1 MSMQK
6 CLLGS
11 VSLIALGFIAS
22 ANAADMRLPAYAPA
36 YSWTGF
42 YAGATAGGVW
52 GTFDPST
59 STIADGYLSAA
70 NAAAVSATGSQSI
83 KPSSAIGGVEL
94 GYNWQYG
101 NIVTGFEIDA
111 QAYRLSGNAITIA
124 PYAAGGGT
132 FSVTTSIN
140 SNWLFTARPRIGILA
155 NNWLFYATGGLA
167 VTDLS
172 ATFLFGDVFGA
183 FENGTFT
190 NTRVGGVV
198 GGGIEAALWD
208 HWSLKAE
215 YLYVGFGTVT
225 VISNNLNLGAFP
237 GQTFTHSF
245 DLKASIARVGL
256 NFRY

>member
-1 MSMQK
+1 MQK

-11 VSLIALGFIAS
+11 VSLIALGFMAS

-42 YAGATAGGVW
+42 YAGATAGGIW

-59 STIADGYLSAA
+59 STIADGYV
-70 NAAAVSATGSQSI
+70 NAAQAAAISASGSQSI
-83 KPSSAIGGVEL
+83 KPSSVIGGVEL

-111 QAYRLSGNAITIA
+111 QAYRLSGNAISTA
-124 PYAAGGGT
+124 PYPGAAGNY
-132 FSVTTSIN
+132 SVTTSIN
-140 SNWLFTARPRIGILA
+140 SNWLFTARPRIGMLA
-155 NNWLFYATGGLA
+155 NNWLFYVTGGLA

-172 ATFLFGDVFGA
+172 ATFLFGDTLGA
-183 FENGTFT
+183 AENATFT

-215 YLYVGFGTVT
+215 YLYTGFGTITLV
-225 VISNNLNLGAFP
+225 SNNLTNGVAFP